1 MTHHRNSIDV
11 AMNDPCYECFQD
23 GICLKSFDCVFFFHK
38 EIRRTNKTEIIDGLH
53 YSNKK
58 LSIPGDIIIYAPEE
72 DLDLKMK

>member
-1 MTHHRNSIDV
+1 MLSRWYLFEKFRL
-11 AMNDPCYECFQD
+11 C
-23 GICLKSFDCVFFFHK
+23 FFFHK

-72 DLDLKMK
+72 DLGLEMK

>member
-1 MTHHRNSIDV
+1 MLSRWFLFEKFRL
-11 AMNDPCYECFQD
+11 C
-23 GICLKSFDCVFFFHK
+23 FFFHK

>member
-11 AMNDPCYECFQD
+11 AMILAMNAFKMVFVWKVS
-23 GICLKSFDCVFFFHK
+23 IVFFFHK
-38 EIRRTNKTEIIDGLH
+38 EIRCTNKTEIIDGLH

-72 DLDLKMK
+72 DLDLEMK